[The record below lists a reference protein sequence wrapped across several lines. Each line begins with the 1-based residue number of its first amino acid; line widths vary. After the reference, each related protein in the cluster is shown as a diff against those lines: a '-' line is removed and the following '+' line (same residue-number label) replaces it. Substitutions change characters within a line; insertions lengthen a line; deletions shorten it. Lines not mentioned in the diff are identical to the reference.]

1 MARVIGLAKAKELV
15 LTGRVLKAEEAL
27 AMGLVNYITEDYGL
41 ALQKSIEL
49 CKEINKKG
57 PLGVRYAKEAVNG
70 SLDMGIE
77 EGLRLEEACYK
88 KIVST
93 QDRREGLKA
102 FVEKR
107 SPQYKGE

>member
-1 MARVIGLAKAKELV
+1 
-15 LTGRVLKAEEAL
+15 
-27 AMGLVNYITEDYGL
+27 
-41 ALQKSIEL
+41 
-49 CKEINKKG
+49 
-57 PLGVRYAKEAVNG
+57 
-70 SLDMGIE
+70 MGIE
-77 EGLRLEEACYK
+77 DGLKLEEACYA